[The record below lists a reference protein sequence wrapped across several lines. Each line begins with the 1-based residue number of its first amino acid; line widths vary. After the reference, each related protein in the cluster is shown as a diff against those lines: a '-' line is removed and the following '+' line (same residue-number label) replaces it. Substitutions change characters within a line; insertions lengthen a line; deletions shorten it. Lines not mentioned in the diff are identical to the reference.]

1 MFNERILPSLREF
14 REILLSESHIGALKR
29 PSVDE
34 PSCTRSQYVR
44 YVDSDGRMVAE
55 VHRYLRPDGT
65 IGASGVPDPKRIS
78 FGGTLYVADD

>member
-1 MFNERILPSLREF
+1 
-14 REILLSESHIGALKR
+14 
-29 PSVDE
+29 
-34 PSCTRSQYVR
+34 
-44 YVDSDGRMVAE
+44 VDSDGRMVAE